1 MKPWS
6 RKMEQTFAGLVLF
19 SPEIGNEKIA
29 VSMACAVLG
38 IPQREGSL
46 YWRRLKYRI
55 TKESLPFATYQ
66 DVSNSIE
73 AAISSPDQQK
83 RALEM
88 SREELWRLIEER
100 ERMELAIDALSR
112 VEKKA
117 QFDAGKV
124 DMEKVNAIVKSV
136 KDLL

>member
-19 SPEIGNEKIA
+19 SPEIGGEKIA

-38 IPQREGSL
+38 IPHREGSL